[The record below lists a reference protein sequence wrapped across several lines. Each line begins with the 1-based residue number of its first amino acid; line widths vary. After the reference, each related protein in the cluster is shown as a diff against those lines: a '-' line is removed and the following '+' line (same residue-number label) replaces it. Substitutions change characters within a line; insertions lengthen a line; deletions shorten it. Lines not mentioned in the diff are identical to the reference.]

1 MKTNTK
7 SKSGWIWLAV
17 LWGALLTL
25 GLLSTSCT
33 RTEYVEVPK
42 VHTEYVHTTDS
53 ILMVDT
59 VIDHQQT
66 IIRELD
72 SVAMAQFG
80 ITLENAQ
87 RAWLVEKSQLQ
98 REISKQKEV
107 KSDTLVV
114 TDTVGVPVP
123 VTKIQRVEKPLTW
136 WQQFRLM
143 LGNIMLV
150 VIGIALAYA
159 TLSLY
164 KKYKP

>member
-1 MKTNTK
+1 MKTKTK
-7 SKSGWIWLAV
+7 PKSGRIWLAV
-17 LWGALLTL
+17 LWGALLAL
-25 GLLSTSCT
+25 GLLSTGCT

-53 ILMVDT
+53 ILKVDT
-59 VIDHQQT
+59 IIDRQQT
-66 IIRELD
+66 IVKELD
-72 SVAMAQFG
+72 SLAMAEYG
-80 ITLENAQ
+80 IKLENAQ
-87 RAWLVEKSQLQ
+87 KAWLVEKSQLQ
-98 REISKQKEV
+98 KEISRQQET

-123 VTKIQRVEKPLTW
+123 VTKIERVEKPLTW

-159 TLSLY
+159 AMSLY
-164 KKYKP
+164 RKYKP